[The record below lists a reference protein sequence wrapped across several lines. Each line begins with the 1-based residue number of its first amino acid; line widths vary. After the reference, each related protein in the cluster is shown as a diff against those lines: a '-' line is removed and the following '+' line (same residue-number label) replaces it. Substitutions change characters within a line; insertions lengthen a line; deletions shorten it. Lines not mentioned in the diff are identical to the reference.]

1 MNMRLGS
8 ILFLTILIYVVETS
22 AYASRL
28 AGIRTRRPSQANSFY
43 NLLALSA
50 RAAKALQTT
59 LLAGLVDRAVTT
71 GQVTNLTTT
80 LRLVL
85 LAAAGG
91 VIIGAGLVPS
101 IARLLERAVHS
112 YEQRRSLPRVVLHG
126 LGIETL
132 PRARKD
138 LRPPRA
144 RTVLW
149 ASRHRLPW
157 RWILLTVVVATLS
170 AVGGPAAQIAS
181 AITPEGA
188 RTALTLPAFF
198 TGVGTVLLVLLVDPL
213 TAHVMDQAL
222 RGERPVSD
230 VTAVTVWQIGGRLA
244 GTLLTQLLL
253 SPLAQLLA
261 TLARWLVQ

>member
-59 LLAGLVDRAVTT
+59 LLAGLVDRAVTA
-71 GQVTNLTTT
+71 GLVTDVTTT

-91 VIIGAGLVPS
+91 IIIGAALVPS
-101 IARLLERAVHS
+101 IARLLERAVQS

-126 LGIETL
+126 LSIETL
-132 PRARKD
+132 PRARRD

-144 RTVLW
+144 RAVLW
-149 ASRHRLPW
+149 ASRHSTPL
-157 RWILLTVVVATLS
+157 VVRRRKSPALS
-170 AVGGPAAQIAS
+170 HQREHAPRSHCPLSSPAS
-181 AITPEGA
+181 VPCCWCCWST
-188 RTALTLPAFF
+188 R
-198 TGVGTVLLVLLVDPL
+198 
-213 TAHVMDQAL
+213 
-222 RGERPVSD
+222 
-230 VTAVTVWQIGGRLA
+230 
-244 GTLLTQLLL
+244 
-253 SPLAQLLA
+253 
-261 TLARWLVQ
+261 

>member
-1 MNMRLGS
+1 MPLFPPLIQRTPEVPDTFERIVRKDIRSANWNGGGDLSGGADASATAGYLIDYATGAAQFQAIYADGS
-8 ILFLTILIYVVETS
+8 TITDIDAANITS
-22 AYASRL
+22 GY
-28 AGIRTRRPSQANSFY
+28 
-43 NLLALSA
+43 
-50 RAAKALQTT
+50 
-59 LLAGLVDRAVTT
+59 
-71 GQVTNLTTT
+71 
-80 LRLVL
+80 
-85 LAAAGG
+85 LAAAR
-91 VIIGAGLVPS
+91 IDADTITADM
-101 IARLLERAVHS
+101 I
-112 YEQRRSLPRVVLHG
+112 
-126 LGIETL
+126 
-132 PRARKD
+132 D
-138 LRPPRA
+138 
-144 RTVLW
+144 
-149 ASRHRLPW
+149 
-157 RWILLTVVVATLS
+157 VATLS